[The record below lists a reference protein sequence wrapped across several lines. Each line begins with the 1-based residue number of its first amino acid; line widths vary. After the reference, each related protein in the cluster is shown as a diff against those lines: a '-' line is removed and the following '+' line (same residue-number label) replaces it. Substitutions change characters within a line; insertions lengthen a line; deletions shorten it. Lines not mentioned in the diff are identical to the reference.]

1 MLDWIG
7 NLRVMTHQMPTGD
20 DGGEAEMVAR
30 AKADRRDFAPL
41 YARYLEPVYRFCYR
55 RLGDRETAED
65 ATSQTFY
72 NALAALPRFR
82 DGSFRAWLFTI
93 AHNATT
99 DALRRRRPQQ
109 PLAEAAEPADGD
121 PTPEEAAVAR
131 DERRNL
137 RALVSRLSDDQ
148 RQVVELRL
156 AGLTGPEIADL
167 LGRSPASVKM
177 LQFRALERLRVLSR
191 VTTGAA
197 EVPHGTK

>member
-7 NLRVMTHQMPTGD
+7 NLRAATHHMPTGD
-20 DGGEAEMVAR
+20 DGGEAEIIAR

-55 RLGDRETAED
+55 RLGDQEAAED

-82 DGSFRAWLFTI
+82 GGSFRAWLFTI

-99 DALRRRRPQQ
+99 DVLRRRRPQQ

-137 RALVSRLSDDQ
+137 RALVSRLSEDQ
-148 RQVVELRL
+148 RQVIELRL
-156 AGLTGPEIADL
+156 AGFTGPEIADL
-167 LGRSPASVKM
+167 LGRSPAAVKM

-191 VTTGAA
+191 VATGAE
-197 EVPHGTK
+197 EVPHGAK